1 VSDAAIDFGV
11 PESHADLLS
20 QPLVGVLTTIGSDGL
35 PQSTA
40 LWYLLDEGELKISV
54 MTSRQKYKNLLA
66 DPKATLFI
74 FDPNATGKTLEL
86 RGEVEIRPDPDKA
99 QAARFAPVYGS
110 ASSEWDPEGA
120 IRAVLVLDPKRIVT
134 FGG

>member
-1 VSDAAIDFGV
+1 VSDAAIAFGV

-20 QPLVGVLTTIGSDGL
+20 QPLVGVLTTIGADGL

-74 FDPNATGKTLEL
+74 FDPNSTGKTLEI

-99 QAARFAPVYGS
+99 QAARFAPTYGS
-110 ASSEWDPEGA
+110 AASEWDPQGA
-120 IRAVLVLDPKRIVT
+120 IRVVLVLKPKRIVT

>member
-1 VSDAAIDFGV
+1 VSDAAIALGV
-11 PESHADLLS
+11 PESHTGLLS
-20 QPLVGVLTTIGSDGL
+20 QPLVGVFTTIGPDGL

-66 DPKATLFI
+66 NPRATLFI
-74 FDPNATGKTLEL
+74 LDPSSSGKTLEI

-99 QAARFAPVYGS
+99 QAALFAATYGS
-110 ASSEWDPEGA
+110 AASQWDPEGA
-120 IRAVLVLDPKRIVT
+120 TRALLVLRPKRIVA
-134 FGG
+134 FGA

>member
-1 VSDAAIDFGV
+1 VSDAAIAFGV

-20 QPLVGVLTTIGSDGL
+20 QPLVGVLTTIGADGL

-74 FDPNATGKTLEL
+74 FDPNATGKTLEI
-86 RGEVEIRPDPDKA
+86 RGEVEIRTDPDKA
-99 QAARFAPVYGS
+99 QAARFAPIYGS
-110 ASSEWDPEGA
+110 AASEWDPDGT
-120 IRAVLVLDPKRIVT
+120 IRAVLVLKPKRIVA